1 MSVYGGDSWGREAQY
16 RKRRI
21 DEVVLEGIEIDDG
34 HGSSYKKL
42 ASGKY
47 ACLVCPQNPIFD
59 TPLMLSMHCKG
70 SRHLAAKSKA
80 KEKELTRQNEINK
93 RLALEG
99 SSTTSSINSST
110 TKQNARLP
118 SKSKPLI
125 QMAQKAASEILGN
138 KRLEVDS
145 RNENHNTVVPRQ
157 NDVKNA
163 TLGFSWDHNCSNETS
178 HKLIQNHLDFREC
191 RERELKFTSAGWKRD
206 CHGKWYKDENVSFF
220 SPEYSVNMLLSA
232 ILILPKP
239 LN

>member
-1 MSVYGGDSWGREAQY
+1 MQ
-16 RKRRI
+16 
-21 DEVVLEGIEIDDG
+21 
-34 HGSSYKKL
+34 
-42 ASGKY
+42 
-47 ACLVCPQNPIFD
+47 
-59 TPLMLSMHCKG
+59 MHCKG

-80 KEKELTRQNEINK
+80 KEKELTRRNEINK

-125 QMAQKAASEILGN
+125 QMAQKAASVILGN

-163 TLGFSWDHNCSNETS
+163 TLGFSRDHNCSNETS

-206 CHGKWYKDENVSFF
+206 CHGKWYKDENVTVVSGIAIRPIWSAMAMYIYVHITDLMQVFEHQMDNDV
-220 SPEYSVNMLLSA
+220 SRGPPVYELSR
-232 ILILPKP
+232 LQLSQ
-239 LN
+239 

>member
-1 MSVYGGDSWGREAQY
+1 MQ
-16 RKRRI
+16 
-21 DEVVLEGIEIDDG
+21 
-34 HGSSYKKL
+34 
-42 ASGKY
+42 
-47 ACLVCPQNPIFD
+47 
-59 TPLMLSMHCKG
+59 MHCKG

>member
-1 MSVYGGDSWGREAQY
+1 MQ
-16 RKRRI
+16 
-21 DEVVLEGIEIDDG
+21 
-34 HGSSYKKL
+34 
-42 ASGKY
+42 
-47 ACLVCPQNPIFD
+47 
-59 TPLMLSMHCKG
+59 MHCKG

-80 KEKELTRQNEINK
+80 KEKELARRNEINK

-99 SSTTSSINSST
+99 SSTTSSINSGT

-163 TLGFSWDHNCSNETS
+163 TLGFSRDHNCSNETS

-206 CHGKWYKDENVSFF
+206 CHGKWLNLTRMKKIQTHHFDRRSRRFQPRSTTRGRGMQNLALVSLQD
-220 SPEYSVNMLLSA
+220 PD
-232 ILILPKP
+232 
-239 LN
+239 